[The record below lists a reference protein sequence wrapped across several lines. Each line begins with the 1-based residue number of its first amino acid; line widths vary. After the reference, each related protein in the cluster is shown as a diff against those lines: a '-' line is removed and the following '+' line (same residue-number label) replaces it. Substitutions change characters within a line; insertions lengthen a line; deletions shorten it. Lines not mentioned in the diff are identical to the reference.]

1 MITIIISINNIIIIN
16 VDNTSSECVASN
28 SNVYSFVCV
37 AYNNNVVPN
46 NNVTTYVCVTS
57 FVCMAGIACCIV
69 CMCGP

>member
-1 MITIIISINNIIIIN
+1 MITTIIIITNISIIN
-16 VDNTSSECVASN
+16 VDSTNSECVASN

-46 NNVTTYVCVTS
+46 NNATTYVCVTS
-57 FVCMAGIACCIV
+57 FVCMAWIACGIV